1 MIIIIITNYVKLLIS
16 YFPLKTHLNG
26 YNLLRMCYCS
36 YFLNGSIIL
45 KMIND
50 IISYYLGRG

>member
-16 YFPLKTHLNG
+16 YFPLKTHLKG
-26 YNLLRMCYCS
+26 YNLLRMCYSS

-50 IISYYLGRG
+50 IILYYLGRG